1 MLEHCAYLTAE
12 YGAGDCSLLMVD
24 TIMFL
29 AGSLLKVNSLL
40 ATKFAALD
48 GYHMYTATH
57 WEETPFLHLS
67 HFESF
72 AISKG
77 VRSRLC
83 L

>member
-1 MLEHCAYLTAE
+1 
-12 YGAGDCSLLMVD
+12 
-24 TIMFL
+24 MFL
-29 AGSLLKVNSLL
+29 GGSLPKVNSLF
-40 ATKFAALD
+40 ATKVAALD

-57 WEETPFLHLS
+57 WEETHLWHLS